1 MFNWTCHG
9 LVLAV
14 AKLPAHELRHISMG
28 GAQMNAVINMCSL
41 PLLRFREDKQRWG
54 GLVCGTTRTG
64 SELAAAWFIP
74 VCFSALSFVFKADW
88 HRNSDAATWSIWP
101 LIPASVLRTA
111 QMMPPPSSFFFTV
124 PLNTP
129 LSDYS
134 PQSSSE
140 FLIYISSHLF
150 FVAINLCT
158 VQADVAA
165 LERKHVDL

>member
-1 MFNWTCHG
+1 MCQSNQITPTCQPLTFKVQTYLYMFNWTCHG

-14 AKLPAHELRHISMG
+14 AKPPAHELRHISMG

-88 HRNSDAATWSIWP
+88 HRNSDVATWSIWP

-111 QMMPPPSSFFFTV
+111 QMMPPPPSFFFHC
-124 PLNTP
+124 TP
-129 LSDYS
+129 EHASVRLQPSV
-134 PQSSSE
+134 
-140 FLIYISSHLF
+140 LI
-150 FVAINLCT
+150 
-158 VQADVAA
+158 
-165 LERKHVDL
+165 